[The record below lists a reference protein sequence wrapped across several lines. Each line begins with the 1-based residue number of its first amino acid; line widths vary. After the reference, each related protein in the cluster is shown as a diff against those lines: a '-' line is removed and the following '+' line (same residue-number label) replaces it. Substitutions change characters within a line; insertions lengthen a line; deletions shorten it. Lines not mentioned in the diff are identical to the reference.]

1 MSPSSEQY
9 ERVCKDQFR
18 LVIAKLDRLDEAVRG
33 NGKPGINRRLDRL
46 EAVDAARSKLLWLIA
61 ASTVA
66 LAVGALWK
74 LFFGAYVTNFN
85 NR

>member
-1 MSPSSEQY
+1 MSSEQY
-9 ERVCKDQFR
+9 EKICKDQFR
-18 LVIAKLDRLDEAVRG
+18 LVIDKLDRLDENIRG

-46 EAVDAARSKLLWLIA
+46 EAVDAARAKVLWLIA

-74 LFFGAYVTNFN
+74 IFFGA
-85 NR
+85 